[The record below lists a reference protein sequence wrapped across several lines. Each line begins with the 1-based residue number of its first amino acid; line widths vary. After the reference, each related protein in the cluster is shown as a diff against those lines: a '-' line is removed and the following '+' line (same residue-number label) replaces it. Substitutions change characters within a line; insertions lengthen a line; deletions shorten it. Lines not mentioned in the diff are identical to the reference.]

1 MCSGKGSEK
10 IQSEK
15 IIMTV
20 PVPPKRPIMARH
32 KINLNKGNNA
42 NANAAGGYFGSASG
56 QFFNGNYG
64 SYNSYNNYLMKQQA
78 MGSENVDGVAA
89 NDNNNYVKNGALNK
103 KVRITEAYK
112 ICRVRKCSK
121 SFFCV

>member
-1 MCSGKGSEK
+1 
-10 IQSEK
+10 
-15 IIMTV
+15 MTV
-20 PVPPKRPIMARH
+20 PVPPKRPIMARQ

-42 NANAAGGYFGSASG
+42 NANAAG

-103 KVRITEAYK
+103 KVRIMKVYK
-112 ICRVRKCSK
+112 ICRIVLNMLKK
-121 SFFCV
+121 FFKRLRSIGQFLPRAVFLTHENAKER